1 MEEIKYF
8 FSLETF
14 MFNRLWSPLYYGEE
28 YADGGLISRIDGGI
42 IQRPVGG

>member
-1 MEEIKYF
+1 MEEIKYI

-14 MFNRLWSPLYYGEE
+14 TFNRLWSPLYYGEK
-28 YADGGLISRIDGGI
+28 YVDVSLIRRIDGGI